1 MLNTEKA
8 LRFKADTVSKYVPH
22 ASHIPPGTNLA
33 VGKAK
38 ANKIKS
44 SPLKSFH
51 FSGRDKGEHLNNITH
66 HDRNNERDTQQTKS
80 RK

>member
-44 SPLKSFH
+44 SPLKSFQ
-51 FSGRDKGEHLNNITH
+51 L
-66 HDRNNERDTQQTKS
+66 QW
-80 RK
+80 